1 MPSVMVSVQR
11 IEHLDT
17 ELLLYEFLQLLVTF
31 ILVGFVSIE
40 FGMGFVTKD
49 VVLLLTSVRQHT

>member
-1 MPSVMVSVQR
+1 MPWVMVSVQR

-31 ILVGFVSIE
+31 ILVGFVSVE

-49 VVLLLTSVRQHT
+49 VVLLLTSVHQHT